1 MGMAASQAR
10 LLSLTARLHDVE
22 FEAQSI
28 QQAKLALADQ
38 EDAVYQKYLEALDAT
53 CITGTM
59 MQGTN
64 QVTIPATFQNLC
76 GGWENMLSVGTTGKA
91 FGLVNQST
99 GKLYVNENIYKAYNA
114 YDGSD
119 DDEFALKMLGYT
131 DSEIEAYIKHRDT
144 KGTFYP
150 LSDSEGSTASIG
162 LKRVDPNTDAYSD
175 KNTYYIKNAETG
187 GFEECTDMSIY
198 TEQNESG
205 DVLFDPD
212 KCNVEIYSA
221 IPEDDTTTTPDTTI
235 IDVNAMNEKLKSAE
249 GQYYQNTFIMI
260 QECGGCE
267 IIDSNCKNNSE
278 WLSSAVASGT
288 VGIFILSEDTTD
300 PDGYKFE
307 QTSTGGDIPLSDTAV
322 SSIDSTELKKAEVEY
337 NKDLSAINKKDTQFD
352 LALEELET
360 ERTSITTELESL
372 RTVIDDNIERTFGV
386 FS

>member
-10 LLSLTARLHDVE
+10 LLTLTARLHDVE

-38 EDAVYQKYLEALDAT
+38 EDAVYQKYLAALDAT

-59 MQGTN
+59 MQGS
-64 QVTIPATFQNLC
+64 QEVTIPATFQNLC

-91 FGLVNQST
+91 YGLVNQSS
-99 GKLYVNENIYKAYNA
+99 GKLYVNQNIYDAYQNFS
-114 YDGSD
+114 GSD

-131 DSEIEAYIKHRDT
+131 QSEIDAYIKHRDT

-150 LSDSEGSTASIG
+150 LASSEGASASTG
-162 LKRVDPNTDAYSD
+162 LKKVDPNTDAYSD
-175 KNTYYIKNAETG
+175 SNTYYIKNAETG
-187 GFEECTDMSIY
+187 AFELCSDMSVY

-212 KCNVEIYSA
+212 KCNVELYTE
-221 IPEDDTTTTPDTTI
+221 IPDDDTTTTPDASI
-235 IDVNAMNEKLKSAE
+235 IDVNAMNEKLNSSE
-249 GQYYQNTFIMI
+249 GLYYQNTFTMI
-260 QECGGCE
+260 KECGGCE
-267 IIDSNCKNNSE
+267 VIDENCKNNSE
-278 WLSSAVASGT
+278 WLTSAVENGL

-300 PDGYKFE
+300 PDGFKFE
-307 QTSTGGDIPLSDTAV
+307 QTSTGSDIPLSDTAV

-352 LALEELET
+352 MALEELET